1 MTQTAEPRT
10 EPENRQVSGFDRY
23 FQITAQG
30 STIPREVRAGFTTW
44 LTMSYI
50 LFVNPQVLQ
59 SAIPVPNAFVQL
71 LMATCLA
78 AAFGSLVMGIVA
90 RYPFAQAPG
99 MGLNAFFAFTVV
111 GAMGYPWQTALG
123 AVFISGVCSWS
134 SA

>member
-10 EPENRQVSGFDRY
+10 EPETHRCPASTGTSGSSRR
-23 FQITAQG
+23 APPSRAKCG
-30 STIPREVRAGFTTW
+30 AGFTTW

-50 LFVNPQVLQ
+50 LFVNPQVLL

-111 GAMGYPWQTALG
+111 GAMGYPWQTAWG
-123 AVFISGVCSWS
+123 RCSSPGCCSWS